1 MKAILKEN
9 ISTNMINLKDIT
21 QEGASKKSTQP
32 LVSLTSI
39 SNNQSLPVQI
49 NKNNGFSP
57 N

>member
-9 ISTNMINLKDIT
+9 ISTNMISLKDIT